1 MSEEVEPQITPETI
15 DPTEVQIPEEVA
27 KRLSPDMLID
37 ASRVLMMVGTDKQA
51 RPMSMPQVF
60 QEIFT
65 ILGDID
71 KRLMALENP
80 TERPSGLIIPN

>member
-1 MSEEVEPQITPETI
+1 MSDEEESKITPEAI

-37 ASRVLMMVGTDKQA
+37 ASRVLMMVGTEKEA

-60 QEIFT
+60 QEIFA

-71 KRLMALENP
+71 KRLQALENP
-80 TERPSGLIIPN
+80 GSRPSGLIIPN

>member
-1 MSEEVEPQITPETI
+1 MPEEVDPNITPEAI

-27 KRLSPDMLID
+27 SRLSPDMLID
-37 ASRVLMMVGTDKQA
+37 ASRVLMMVGNEKEA

-80 TERPSGLIIPN
+80 NTRTSGLILPN

>member
-1 MSEEVEPQITPETI
+1 MTDEVEPTITPEAI

-27 KRLSPDMLID
+27 KRLSPDTLID
-37 ASRVLMMVGTDKQA
+37 ASRVLMMVGTEKEA

-60 QEIFT
+60 QEIFA

-71 KRLMALENP
+71 KRLVALEN
-80 TERPSGLIIPN
+80 TGTRPSGLILPN